1 MWYTEVTNK
10 ESPAL
15 LQTAGGWPTLYRRT
29 DMPSVPRPPAV
40 ADSRTCTKCG
50 ETKPVTAFYIKD
62 RRTGELRSRCNDCH
76 NAAKRSRYVPA
87 APHPRP
93 TERTCTGC
101 GHRLPI
107 AFFHVKNVR
116 TGERRY
122 QCKECRNAANQAY
135 KEAHRDDI
143 RAKSRASYAA
153 DPSAAKERI
162 RRTVGANPEKYR
174 AIHSQWKAANKD
186 AVNASTHRRRARIKG
201 NGGSYTAAEW
211 RALKAAH
218 DFRCL
223 MCKRQEPAIRLTVD
237 HVIPISEG
245 GPNTI
250 DNIQPLCKS
259 CNSKK
264 YRRALDLRAQ
274 EKG

>member
-1 MWYTEVTNK
+1 M
-10 ESPAL
+10 
-15 LQTAGGWPTLYRRT
+15 Q
-29 DMPSVPRPPAV
+29 SVPQPPAV
-40 ADSRTCTKCG
+40 ASKRCTKCG
-50 ETKPVTAFYIKD
+50 AAKPITEYYVKD
-62 RRTGELRSRCNDCH
+62 KRTGRLMARCKACHHAQCEEHRRANLARYAEGARARYQADPEQARAIAATSREKHREAINERERTRRATPEVQAQKAAYRAAKAEERRAY
-76 NAAKRSRYVPA
+76 NAAYR
-87 APHPRP
+87 
-93 TERTCTGC
+93 
-101 GHRLPI
+101 
-107 AFFHVKNVR
+107 
-116 TGERRY
+116 
-122 QCKECRNAANQAY
+122 
-135 KEAHRDDI
+135 EAHRDEI
-143 RAKSRASYAA
+143 RAKSRAYYAA
-153 DPSAAKERI
+153 DPDAAKERI
-162 RRTVGANPEKYR
+162 ARSTAANPEKYQGIR
-174 AIHSQWKAANKD
+174 RQWKAANKD

-223 MCKRQEPAIRLTVD
+223 MCERQEPAIRLTVD

-264 YRRALDLRAQ
+264 HRRALDLRAQ